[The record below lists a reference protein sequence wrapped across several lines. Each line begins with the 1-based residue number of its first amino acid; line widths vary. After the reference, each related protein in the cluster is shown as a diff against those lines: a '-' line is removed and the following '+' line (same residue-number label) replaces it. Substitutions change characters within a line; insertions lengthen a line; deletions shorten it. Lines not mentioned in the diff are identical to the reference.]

1 MDQGD
6 ELMSCPVRTVLDRAA
21 ASLRLRVIASED
33 MESYEVALVLTDG
46 FHSPVEAGVERARL
60 SQELGSALD
69 VVQIQPTRRV

>member
-1 MDQGD
+1 MD
-6 ELMSCPVRTVLDRAA
+6 ELMSCPVRTVLDHAA
-21 ASLRLRVIASED
+21 ANLRLRVIPSED

-46 FHSPVEAGVERARL
+46 FSSPVEAGAERARL